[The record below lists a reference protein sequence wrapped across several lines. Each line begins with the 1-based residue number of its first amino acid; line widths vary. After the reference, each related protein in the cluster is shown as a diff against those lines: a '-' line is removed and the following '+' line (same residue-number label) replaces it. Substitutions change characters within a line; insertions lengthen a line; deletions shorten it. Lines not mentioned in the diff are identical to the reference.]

1 MGTNIKLTEGQLDR
15 MMKRLVSERSTMTD
29 TDYANWNSQ
38 YANTPTASWER
49 KPHYKGKTKSTIS
62 VSGTESFDSGKSD
75 VKKDSKSLKKAVE
88 ELKYLSQGDGGV
100 VTVNGL
106 SSKTSWGGAPANSKE
121 AINKNLELA
130 KTRRD
135 NMVKYLKSL
144 NLPKIQIVTGTANVA
159 DSDKPEN
166 QKINLDISHEIE
178 TEYDIAPKGD
188 IGDNTRTVA
197 PLYPKANFPPKQT
210 IDLNPNPKVT
220 TMKRV
225 CVRIPANL
233 VEKYRLKVREFRT
246 ENKLNEVPF
255 AVYDV
260 K

>member
-1 MGTNIKLTEGQLDR
+1 MSTKIKLTEDQLDR
-15 MMKRLVSERSTMTD
+15 MMKRLVSERSPVMTD
-29 TDYANWNSQ
+29 TEYANYNSQ

-49 KPHYKGKTKSTIS
+49 KPNYKGKTKSTIS

-75 VKKDSKSLKKAVE
+75 VKKDSKSVKNAVE
-88 ELKYLSQGDGGV
+88 ELKYLSQGSGGV

-106 SSKTSWGGAPANSKE
+106 SSKTSWGGSPANSKE

-144 NLPKIQIVTGTANVA
+144 NLKGIQIVTGTANVA

-166 QKINLDISHEIE
+166 QKITLDISHEIE
-178 TEYDIAPKGD
+178 REYDIAPKGD

-210 IDLNPNPKVT
+210 VVPGTLT
-220 TMKRV
+220 ESRV
-225 CVRIPANL
+225 CSKIPS
-233 VEKYRLKVREFRT
+233 KYVSELKKVIYNWGKT
-246 ENKLNEVPF
+246 KGLKIPISDKTV
-255 AVYDV
+255 
-260 K
+260 